1 MAYSALWTEAVPV
14 GSLSA
19 SDIDQAIRD
28 AKRDIRE
35 RVAGLFGIPD
45 FTVDPLVAQSL
56 SLGAN
61 PAQSGS
67 LRVANNVGAVVARNA
82 ANSADIILSKL
93 TAANIVEIAGA
104 KLTVDPATGDTVIAG
119 AAGVGGTALTI
130 KSANPTGAAINFL
143 VPDNWSW
150 DFRRK
155 AALGG
160 SALLILD
167 TGVVQV
173 SNERLNLSASTVNFP
188 TLSWPDGVLPTI
200 PLVEGMMWRVAADL
214 FIRQGGVTKKVTFV

>member
-1 MAYSALWTEAVPV
+1 MPYSAVWSEAVPA
-14 GSLSA
+14 GSLA
-19 SDIDQAIRD
+19 ALDLDQAIRD

-35 RVAGLFGIPD
+35 RMASVFGMAD
-45 FTVDPLVAQSL
+45 WSADPLVAVRIAV
-56 SLGAN
+56 GAL

-67 LRVANNVGAVVARNA
+67 IRVENNVGAVVARNA

-119 AAGVGGTALTI
+119 AAGVGGAALTI
-130 KSANPTGAAINFL
+130 RSGAPTPTAMNFI
-143 VPDNWSW
+143 VPDNWSF

-160 SALLILD
+160 SALIITD
-167 TGVVQV
+167 TGIVQV
-173 SNERLNLSASTVNFP
+173 SNERLNLAGSTANFP
-188 TLSWPDGVLPTI
+188 TLAWPDGILPTI
-200 PLVEGMMWRVAADL
+200 ALAEGMMWRVAADL
-214 FIRQGGVTKKVTFV
+214 FLRQGGVTKKVTFA